1 MSVTAELLLPQT
13 LMRTFLASAIKLCS
27 ITQEPFHRRPPQAG
41 TKELRLQP
49 LKTEQ
54 DGDVPDMKDQA
65 AGSMAVEPGSLLS
78 DDSCDL
84 IAKILTIQ
92 A

>member
-13 LMRTFLASAIKLCS
+13 LKRTFLASAIKLCS
-27 ITQEPFHRRPPQAG
+27 TTQEPFHRRPQAG

-54 DGDVPDMKDQA
+54 DGDMPDMKDRA

-78 DDSCDL
+78 DDSRDL

>member
-1 MSVTAELLLPQT
+1 MTAELLLPQT

-27 ITQEPFHRRPPQAG
+27 TTQEPFHRCPPQAG

-54 DGDVPDMKDQA
+54 DGDVPDMKYRA
-65 AGSMAVEPGSLLS
+65 AGSMAEEPRIS
-78 DDSCDL
+78 
-84 IAKILTIQ
+84 AVK
-92 A
+92 

>member
-1 MSVTAELLLPQT
+1 MTAELLLPQT
-13 LMRTFLASAIKLCS
+13 LMRTFLASAIK
-27 ITQEPFHRRPPQAG
+27 PFHRRPPQVG